1 LEFISRITREIITV
15 FGRIEGVYR
24 MTVLGGLELN
34 FKGNRLVE

>member
-15 FGRIEGVYR
+15 FGRVERVYR
-24 MTVLGGLELN
+24 MTVLGALELN